1 MYEILRTNLCEV
13 TFLDG
18 EVKDVYLVSPVSI
31 LSVRVQPRGRY
42 SFEIVE
48 KHARRKEILEACFR
62 APYFEIENY
71 EEYTVRLL
79 PYGIDCLDENT
90 VKIKGA
96 IRTISND
103 GALEVFIM
111 YGTKDGK
118 GVHCLS
124 AMPAA
129 LIAQTIIGMMDNDS
143 NLETAMQVLLMN
155 RTIKELKPI
164 LEEAALTFATPHS
177 NTPN

>member
-1 MYEILRTNLCEV
+1 MYEVLRTNLCEV
-13 TFLDG
+13 TFCDG
-18 EVKDVYLVSPVSI
+18 EVKDVHLVSPVSI
-31 LSVRVQPRGRY
+31 LPVKVAPRGKY

-48 KHARRKEILEACFR
+48 EGARRKEIMEACFR
-62 APYFEIENY
+62 APYFEFKDYI
-71 EEYTVRLL
+71 VRLL
-79 PYGIDCLDENT
+79 PYGIDCVDENT
-90 VKIKGA
+90 EKIKRA

-129 LIAQTIIGMMDNDS
+129 LIAQTIMGLMDSDS
-143 NLETAMQVLLMN
+143 NVETAIKTLFMN
-155 RTIKELKPI
+155 RAIKELRPI
-164 LEEAALTFATPHS
+164 LEEAALTFTPPYS
-177 NTPN
+177 DTPN